1 MDVATWLKTLGLER
15 YAEAFAA
22 NDIDMALLPTLTA
35 EDLQG
40 AGVASVGHRRR
51 LLHAIAALPRPPSAS
66 PRSVP
71 ERRRL
76 TVMLVDLVGSTLLS
90 RQLDPEQLQDVMR
103 AYQGVVAGEIARF
116 DGYLAKFMGDG
127 VLAYFG
133 WPHAHEDAAERAV
146 RAGLAIAAA
155 VTRVALPSGESL
167 AARIGIAT
175 GAVVVG
181 ELIGDGTATE
191 QLVVGETPN
200 LAARLQTLA
209 RPGQVVMAEAT
220 RQLVGG
226 TFELEQIEARPLRG
240 FDGPVSAWR
249 VRGPALVEGRFEA
262 RHGAAL
268 QAMIGREPEL
278 ARLLAA
284 WADAKAGRGRV
295 VVLCGEAG
303 IGKSRLARALL
314 DATDGEPHNRV
325 RLHGSP
331 HYTNSALWPA
341 AEELGLAAVLETAA
355 SLGSKLDALDHA
367 LGSGTSTPFLDRSAA
382 PAGDG
387 GGVPP
392 TLAPEGRRE
401 RTLQALTAR
410 LLGLAEAQP
419 LLVLVEDAHWID
431 PTTIELLT
439 RVVDSLAAERVL
451 LVVTTR
457 PEGEG
462 LLPPRPH
469 VERLLLRRLARSD
482 VAGMVASLIGQM
494 DVPEPLLATVL
505 ARTDGVPLFIE
516 ELVET
521 LLVEGR
527 ALAGPLPDTAV
538 PASLH
543 DMLMARLDRLPEAK
557 EVAQLAACIGREFD
571 AAVLQR
577 IAELPA
583 VIIEAALEQLT
594 AAEILLRRGDAAGT
608 YVFKHALLCDAAYE
622 SLLRSRRRTVH
633 AALVRVLEAG
643 SGVPPERIAH
653 HAAAAEQW
661 GKAMQ
666 LWSVTGK
673 AALDRAAHLEA
684 IGLLGKALQA
694 GSRLGLGVDVAVTMI
709 ELRRSLSWAAGAVG
723 DLPVMLKSL
732 SDAEASAARFGL
744 GRLKCELRTQRA
756 HCESIFGGSVVQAIR
771 NGRVALQLAKISGRR
786 ELLAAARFALGQAH
800 WLTGEYR
807 LAIDE
812 LGADAADYM
821 AGLRVSRVASGG
833 TLAVDGLAILGGCL
847 GLAGRTDEALHYG
860 RAAEAV
866 AAETGQPVDAVT
878 AAYHLARTHLV
889 AGDVEAARPLIERG
903 LGLARR
909 CGLRAL
915 LPWQLALDGHAR
927 TLAGQPRQGLAALD
941 EAVAGCT
948 AVRLQYV
955 RVAALLHHGRA
966 SLALGLNDP
975 AAAADEAL
983 ALAQAC
989 HYRALQVDAHRLQA
1003 EVAMARGDA
1012 AAASAHLSPA
1022 RAIALELGLAP
1033 ELAAMDRLAGAAAA

>member
-1 MDVATWLKTLGLER
+1 
-15 YAEAFAA
+15 
-22 NDIDMALLPTLTA
+22 
-35 EDLQG
+35 
-40 AGVASVGHRRR
+40 
-51 LLHAIAALPRPPSAS
+51 
-66 PRSVP
+66 
-71 ERRRL
+71 
-76 TVMLVDLVGSTLLS
+76 
-90 RQLDPEQLQDVMR
+90 
-103 AYQGVVAGEIARF
+103 
-116 DGYLAKFMGDG
+116 
-127 VLAYFG
+127 
-133 WPHAHEDAAERAV
+133 
-146 RAGLAIAAA
+146 
-155 VTRVALPSGESL
+155 
-167 AARIGIAT
+167 
-175 GAVVVG
+175 
-181 ELIGDGTATE
+181 
-191 QLVVGETPN
+191 
-200 LAARLQTLA
+200 
-209 RPGQVVMAEAT
+209 
-220 RQLVGG
+220 
-226 TFELEQIEARPLRG
+226 
-240 FDGPVSAWR
+240 
-249 VRGPALVEGRFEA
+249 
-262 RHGAAL
+262 
-268 QAMIGREPEL
+268 
-278 ARLLAA
+278 
-284 WADAKAGRGRV
+284 
-295 VVLCGEAG
+295 
-303 IGKSRLARALL
+303 
-314 DATDGEPHNRV
+314 
-325 RLHGSP
+325 
-331 HYTNSALWPA
+331 
-341 AEELGLAAVLETAA
+341 
-355 SLGSKLDALDHA
+355 
-367 LGSGTSTPFLDRSAA
+367 
-382 PAGDG
+382 DG

-401 RTLQALTAR
+401 RTLQALTTG
-410 LLGLAEAQP
+410 LLGLAETRP

-469 VERLLLRRLARSD
+469 VERLLLRRLLRDD
-482 VAGMVASLIGQM
+482 VAAMVATLTGREA
-494 DVPEPLLATVL
+494 VPEPLLASVL

-527 ALAGPLPDTAV
+527 ALDGPLPDTAV

-571 AAVLQR
+571 AAVLKQVT
-577 IAELPA
+577 ELPTA
-583 VIIEAALEQLT
+583 SITAALERLT
-594 AAEILLRRGDAAGT
+594 AAEILLRRDDAAGT

-661 GKAMQ
+661 GKAMP
-666 LWSVTGK
+666 LWGAAGK

-709 ELRRSLSWAAGAVG
+709 ELRRSLSWASGAVG

-732 SDAEASAARFGL
+732 GDAETSAARFGL

-800 WLTGEYR
+800 WLTGEYH

-812 LGADAADYM
+812 LGADAPDYM
-821 AGLRVSRVASGG
+821 AGLRVSRIASGG

-878 AAYHLARTHLV
+878 AAYHLARTHLI
-889 AGDVEAARPLIERG
+889 AGDVEAARPLID
-903 LGLARR
+903 LGVELARR

-915 LPWQLALDGHAR
+915 LPWHLTLDGHAR
-927 TLAGQPRQGLAALD
+927 TLAGEVGLGLAALD
-941 EAVAGCT
+941 EAVAGCA
-948 AVRLQYV
+948 AVRLQYA
-955 RVAALLHHGRA
+955 RVAALLHRGRA
-966 SLALGLNDP
+966 GLALGSNDP

-989 HYRALQVDAHRLQA
+989 HYRALQVDAHRLHA

-1012 AAASAHLSPA
+1012 AAASAHLSTA
-1022 RAIALELGLAP
+1022 RIMALELGLAP
-1033 ELAAMDRLAGAAAA
+1033 DLAAINGLAVAAAG